1 MLGRY
6 QSNPGIDHWKAA
18 KKVLRYLK
26 VTKDYMLMYRRSKHL
41 EVVGYSDLDFVGC
54 IDTRKFTFGYLFQ
67 LAEGEILWKSA
78 KQSAIATSTREAE
91 FVACF
96 EATIHAL
103 WLRNFISGL
112 GVVDTIT
119 KPLKIYCDNSA
130 AIFFSKNDKYSKGA
144 KHMELKYFTVK
155 EEVQKQRMS
164 LEHIRTDLMIA
175 DPLTKVYSQRYLKN
189 MYIEWVLAAFMI
201 DVFMIF

>member
-6 QSNPGIDHWKAA
+6 QSNPRIDHWKAA

-26 VTKDYMLMYRRSKHL
+26 GTKDYMFMYRKSKHL
-41 EVVGYSDLDFVGC
+41 EVVGYSDSDFAGY

-67 LAEGEILWKSA
+67 LAEGAISWKSV
-78 KQSAIATSTREAE
+78 KQSVIATSTMEAE

-103 WLRNFISGL
+103 WLQNLISGHE
-112 GVVDTIT
+112 VVDTIT
-119 KPLKIYCDNSA
+119 KPLKIYSDNSA
-130 AIFFSKNDKYSKGA
+130 IVFFSKNDKYSKDA

-155 EEVQKQRMS
+155 EEVQKQRVS

-175 DPLTKVYSQRYLKN
+175 DPLTKVTTAENRHKALELLGLVEGQ
-189 MYIEWVLAAFMI
+189 
-201 DVFMIF
+201 